1 MKSKINLL
9 LAFSK
14 KLGFLPPHPMHHVLH
29 LILAI
34 FLLFCH
40 TVIESVLLFSH
51 SRLAKPTF
59 KEGTC
64 SKMAKRAHINK
75 IHCFDGKE
83 NFAILEVLK
92 LIFWHFLQHFLHVTL
107 QRTYKFITENCFFC
121 PTQK

>member
-1 MKSKINLL
+1 MKSKINLP

-92 LIFWHFLQHFLHVTL
+92 HLLLHFLQQSLHVAV
-107 QRTYKFITENCFFC
+107 
-121 PTQK
+121 